1 MKLNYLTPF
10 TTKHTYVSVFLVNY
24 ERIRPVAKKQR
35 EDSRQFSVKFPTHL
49 VDEIDTIC
57 TANYISRSAWLIK
70 AARELLEKERKS
82 NAEELLQKLG
92 KQEND

>member
-1 MKLNYLTPF
+1 M
-10 TTKHTYVSVFLVNY
+10 
-24 ERIRPVAKKQR
+24 AKKSR
-35 EDSRQFSVKFPTHL
+35 EDGRQFSVKFPTQL
-49 VDEIDTIC
+49 IDEIDTIC

-92 KQEND
+92 KRE